1 MKNTGN
7 QNDVENERKDNFD
20 DEEEE
25 DIDILMGKIYN
36 FILVIVFIYIKDII
50 LIF

>member
-7 QNDVENERKDNFD
+7 QNDVENERKENFD

-25 DIDILMGKIYN
+25 DIDILTG
-36 FILVIVFIYIKDII
+36 
-50 LIF
+50 IF